1 MKKKTLVL
9 CSLFVVFAIVTTV
22 YSFNPTDAVSPISFV
37 EIEAMAH
44 SEVGCVNKP
53 GSNDGH
59 CATDGTFYLC
69 ENSGSKDCKKGLYP
83 N

>member
-1 MKKKTLVL
+1 MKRKILYACVGVL
-9 CSLFVVFAIVTTV
+9 ILGAAIVG
-22 YSFNPTDAVSPISFV
+22 YSGAGQSNNFELLTG
-37 EIEAMAH
+37 ELEALTLN
-44 SEVGCVNKP
+44 ENGCVNKP

-69 ENSGSKDCKKGLYP
+69 ENSGSKDCKKGVYP